1 MEFLL
6 QTQESFGGALE
17 ALSFDFQLIKLEIGM
32 CFCRSIF
39 KCVSVNGSV
48 AFEFLT
54 QNPKLG
60 TLLFS
65 FLDTF
70 REGIKGIRVRY
81 AELTTLLSIF
91 KGTLHQN

>member
-1 MEFLL
+1 M
-6 QTQESFGGALE
+6 
-17 ALSFDFQLIKLEIGM
+17 
-32 CFCRSIF
+32 
-39 KCVSVNGSV
+39 NGSV

-91 KGTLHQN
+91 KGTLH